1 MSHFSPDEFVDAA
14 EGTLAADR
22 AAHLQSCAQCRDQA
36 AATATAIGAAR
47 EVDVPEPSPLYWPHL
62 AARVRERVANET
74 IAPAWRSPEWWHAAG
89 VRRLVP
95 IASAAVLC
103 AAIVVTGL
111 MTRDGR
117 APAPL
122 EPVALTSTAPP
133 VDAAVPIEE
142 TEVWL
147 VLTSAAAETPIEE
160 AHAAGMGIPAG
171 AIDRAVQ
178 QMTPDELT
186 ELGRLLQSE
195 LRRSGD

>member
-14 EGTLAADR
+14 EGTLRAER
-22 AAHLQSCAQCRDQA
+22 AAHLASCARCGEQA
-36 AATATAIGAAR
+36 AAVRKALGMAR

-62 AARVRERVANET
+62 AARVRERVATET
-74 IAPAWRSPEWWHAAG
+74 IVPAWRAGEWWRVSG

-95 IASAAVLC
+95 AASVAALC
-103 AAIVVTGL
+103 AAVVLSGL
-111 MTRDGR
+111 MTRAGH
-117 APAPL
+117 APARF
-122 EPVALTSTAPP
+122 ESTGVHSAEAVDPVAPP
-133 VDAAVPIEE
+133 DD
-142 TEVWL
+142 TEAWQ
-147 VLTSAAAETPIEE
+147 VLTSAAAEMPIED

-186 ELGRLLQSE
+186 ELGRLLQTE